1 MLADLCTKSHPQS
14 RLAALRRMW
23 SIEGIDTSY
32 DPEKIPKEGLSSS
45 DEKTSEE
52 EKQKRIERLQNAR
65 NRKKE
70 LEEENKQLESEYFK
84 KKEIEIYNELYAQ
97 FEKKLN
103 KKKKEVKTKVM
114 QKELESDSDSEIEQK
129 QVKQTKNK
137 KVVIEKETKHNG
149 GYIPPASSNP
159 TPLFRICN

>member
-1 MLADLCTKSHPQS
+1 M
-14 RLAALRRMW
+14 
-23 SIEGIDTSY
+23 
-32 DPEKIPKEGLSSS
+32 
-45 DEKTSEE
+45 SEE

>member
-1 MLADLCTKSHPQS
+1 MNSENTENLQNTENTQQTQTKVI
-14 RLAALRRMW
+14 L
-23 SIEGIDTSY
+23 
-32 DPEKIPKEGLSSS
+32 EKPKKKFNL
-45 DEKTSEE
+45 SEE

-137 KVVIEKETKHNG
+137 KGVIEKETKHNG

>member
-1 MLADLCTKSHPQS
+1 MNSENTENLQNTENTQQTQNKVIL
-14 RLAALRRMW
+14 
-23 SIEGIDTSY
+23 
-32 DPEKIPKEGLSSS
+32 EKPKKKFNL
-45 DEKTSEE
+45 SEE

-149 GYIPPASSNP
+149 GYIPPASSAP